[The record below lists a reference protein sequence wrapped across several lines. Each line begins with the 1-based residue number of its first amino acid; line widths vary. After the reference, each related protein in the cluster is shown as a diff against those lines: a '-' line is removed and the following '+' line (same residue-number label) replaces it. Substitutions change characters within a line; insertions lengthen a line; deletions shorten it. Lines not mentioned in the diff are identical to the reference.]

1 MPSIA
6 CDSHET
12 PPKRRWISMAAS
24 ARNSRGTKRRSLNS
38 NGKRISKRQYALMS
52 GRPLDSKRNSF
63 ARHRREGLFGNGHFA
78 SRPGVAREPP
88 EEEPERSLLRRFVRE
103 ADNDHAVK
111 LAERS
116 EPRKVRNGRPVT
128 RTSVPRSGRLVIR

>member
-1 MPSIA
+1 MPSMA

-24 ARNSRGTKRRSLNS
+24 ARNSRGTGRPSLNS
-38 NGKRISKRQYALMS
+38 NGKRISKRQHALMRGS
-52 GRPLDSKRNSF
+52 SLDRERDSF
-63 ARHRREGLFGNGHFA
+63 PRHRREGLFWNGHFA
-78 SRPGVAREPP
+78 ARPGVAREPP
-88 EEEPERSLLRRFVRE
+88 NEEAKRSLLSRFVVE

-116 EPRKVRNGRPVT
+116 QTRKP
-128 RTSVPRSGRLVIR
+128 